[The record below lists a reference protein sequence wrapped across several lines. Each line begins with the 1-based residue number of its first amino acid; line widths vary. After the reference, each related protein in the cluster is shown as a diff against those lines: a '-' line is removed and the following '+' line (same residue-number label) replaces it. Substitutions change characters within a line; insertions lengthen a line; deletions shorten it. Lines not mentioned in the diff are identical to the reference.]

1 MRYHVTACMTL
12 ISALLGFLYSLR
24 GVRNCKGGNDKAF
37 SYMAARSF
45 ALLILAVVPIAERSV
60 SALVLIT
67 FSMMI
72 VQVIDRKAWQGHL
85 DHLSWP
91 CAILFVYCLS
101 CFLQILASSNNR
113 CMISSFPDV

>member
-1 MRYHVTACMTL
+1 MRYHVTACMTQ

-37 SYMAARSF
+37 SYMDARSF
-45 ALLILAVVPIAERSV
+45 ALLILAVIPMAERSV

-72 VQVIDRKAWQGHL
+72 VQVIDSVIGITEKSLARTLGPFIMALCHL
-85 DHLSWP
+85 VCLLSFLLSP
-91 CAILFVYCLS
+91 DSCL
-101 CFLQILASSNNR
+101 LQ
-113 CMISSFPDV
+113 